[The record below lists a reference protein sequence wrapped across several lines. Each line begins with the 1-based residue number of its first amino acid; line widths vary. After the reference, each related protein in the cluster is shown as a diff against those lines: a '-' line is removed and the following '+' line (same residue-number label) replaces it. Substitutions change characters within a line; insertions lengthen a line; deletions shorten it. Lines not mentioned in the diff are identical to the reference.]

1 MAVRTPAQLAR
12 RRRVERVIRL
22 IAPALDVV
30 LGVGDAISRVAGRG
44 EPEPDPPPRRSVEPP
59 ARQG

>member
-1 MAVRTPAQLAR
+1 MAVRTPAQLVR

-30 LGVGDAISRVAGRG
+30 LAAGDALSRVAGRG
-44 EPEPDPPPRRSVEPP
+44 EVEPEPPRRAVEPP
-59 ARQG
+59 GRQA